1 MCDLVATRSAP
12 GVSTHS
18 RGSRLAIDLRAEL
31 GVWSSVADS
40 IAWSADISGIAA
52 DVSACRPTVNGM
64 ATYDVPGVGT
74 VIARIDEMEFGQVGY
89 VLRSLDSAVRLDGT
103 EVVGADYD
111 RVESHL
117 RSIGAIR

>member
-1 MCDLVATRSAP
+1 
-12 GVSTHS
+12 
-18 RGSRLAIDLRAEL
+18 
-31 GVWSSVADS
+31 
-40 IAWSADISGIAA
+40 
-52 DVSACRPTVNGM
+52 M

-74 VIARIDEMEFGQVGY
+74 VIATIDEQEFGQVGY

-103 EVVGADYD
+103 ELVGADYD